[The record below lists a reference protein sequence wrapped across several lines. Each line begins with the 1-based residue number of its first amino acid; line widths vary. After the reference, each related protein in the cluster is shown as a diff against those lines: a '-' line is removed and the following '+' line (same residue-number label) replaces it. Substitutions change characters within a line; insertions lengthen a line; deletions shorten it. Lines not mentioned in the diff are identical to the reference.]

1 MPTTPC
7 EPLGTDPVTLPAQK
21 GENTKKK
28 GGEINM
34 YVNVWSMSMFGVQYP
49 VQIFGYG
56 THDNSSKKKKKK
68 KLGT

>member
-21 GENTKKK
+21 GESKKKK
-28 GGEINM
+28 GKKINM

-56 THDNSSKKKKKK
+56 TRYISSKK
-68 KLGT
+68 